1 MARILLAEDDSSMR
15 TFLKKALER
24 AGHAVVAV
32 PDGAAA
38 MERVGQQGFDLLIAD
53 IVMPGLDGIELSR
66 RATRMDPAL
75 KVLFITGFAA
85 VAMTARQEFSDAQVL
100 SKPFHLRELVDNV
113 ERYLS

>member
-1 MARILLAEDDSSMR
+1 MARILLAEDDGSMR
-15 TFLKKALER
+15 TFLKKALQR

-32 PDGAAA
+32 PDGELALQ
-38 MERVGQQGFDLLIAD
+38 RVNQQGFDLLIAD

-66 RATRMDPAL
+66 RATRLDPTL

-85 VAMTARQEFSDAQVL
+85 VAMTAKQEFSDAQVL